1 MVINVRQDRVSD
13 RVHVAVKLR
22 DVLIVNDGLGEEL
35 SAFVRDHIMSQ
46 IQSPNLQ
53 VLLEE
58 I

>member
-1 MVINVRQDRVSD
+1 MSD

-22 DVLIVNDGLGEEL
+22 DVLIVNDGLGQEL

-46 IQSPNLQ
+46 VQRPNLQ